1 MQSCLSPECQVELQH
16 FTDMDSNVGEAIQA
30 CVDMLQR
37 DANEFEGLDG
47 FSVKRIAGLF
57 RKGIRVYR
65 VKYERYIPGLRIL
78 FFSIPSKNCVF
89 ITGIHER
96 GTLGAGMDYDFF
108 RDAFVRA
115 QRHWALR
122 EQQC

>member
-1 MQSCLSPECQVELQH
+1 MRSCLSPECTVELQR
-16 FTDMDSNVGEAIQA
+16 FAEANSNVGEAIRA
-30 CVDMLQR
+30 CIDMLER

-47 FSVKRIAGLF
+47 FSVRKVTGLF

-65 VKYERYIPGLRIL
+65 VKYEQYIPGLRIL

-108 RDAFVRA
+108 RDPFVRA
-115 QRHWALR
+115 QRYWAMKE
-122 EQQC
+122 EQC

>member
-1 MQSCLSPECQVELQH
+1 MQICLSPESQVELQH
-16 FTDMDSNVGEAIQA
+16 ITEGNSNVGQA
-30 CVDMLQR
+30 MRACIDMLQR
-37 DANEFEGLDG
+37 EANEFEGSDG

-57 RKGIRVYR
+57 RRGIRVYR
-65 VKYERYIPGLRIL
+65 VKYEKYIPGLRIL

-89 ITGIHER
+89 ITGIHQR
-96 GTLGAGMDYDFF
+96 GTLGVGMEYDFS

-115 QRHWALR
+115 QRYWALR